1 MLYRIYGYSYYKGY
15 MDIQDIWI
23 YMYILYFTG
32 CMDIHI
38 IQGIWIYIL
47 YRIYGYEYYK
57 GYIDIHVV
65 QDICGYTCY
74 TGFMDIQVHIIQ
86 DICIL
91 HFKQDI
97 CTVYTY

>member
-1 MLYRIYGYSYYKGY
+1 MLYRIYGYSYYTGY

-47 YRIYGYEYYK
+47 YRIYGYAYYK
-57 GYIDIHVV
+57 GYIDIHVI
-65 QDICGYTCY
+65 QDICGYTMYMLYRIYGY
-74 TGFMDIQVHIIQ
+74 TG
-86 DICIL
+86 
-91 HFKQDI
+91 
-97 CTVYTY
+97 TYYTGYMYITF